1 MRKISIISIA
11 SIMMLSLL
19 FSSQLITA
27 QTSTPD
33 PGYQLI
39 LANGTLTSDKT
50 FEFDLLILDTDPSNP
65 FELALLQAGILVS
78 PAFYANGT
86 VTASIVEGSS
96 QLIDEQKPMAIQFA
110 QAAGIVKIP
119 SRTLKPLP
127 KEAKPERRGTIISA
141 KAPGTR
147 ICRIKLTNTTAFTKA
162 MPGLAFNFAK
172 LPYQTTVSQ
181 YIDGMNTMLPCNE
194 KTCVVKM

>member
-1 MRKISIISIA
+1 MRKNSIISLA
-11 SIMMLSLL
+11 FIMMLSLL
-19 FSSQLITA
+19 FSSQPLTA

-65 FELALLQAGILVS
+65 FELALLQAGILIS

-96 QLIDEQKPMAIQFA
+96 QLSDEQKPMAIQFA
-110 QAAGIVKIP
+110 QSAGIVKIP

-127 KEAKPERRGTIISA
+127 KEAKPERRGTIISS

-147 ICRIKLTNTTAFTKA
+147 VCRIKLTNTVAFTKA

-181 YIDGMNTMLPCNE
+181 YIDGMNTLLPCNE